1 MPPLGRAGAWRSR
14 AVERMTTLLLLRL
27 RFTLT
32 TSGRTNRLLLGEEA
46 AGLAFAGLEVTSNL
60 AGLEALALLE
70 PEAAGNRF
78 GSTSLALTLRPAL
91 VAQRQ
96 V

>member
-32 TSGRTNRLLLGEEA
+32 TSGRTNRLLLAEEA
-46 AGLAFAGLEVTSNL
+46 AGLAFAGLEVTSNSP
-60 AGLEALALLE
+60 ASRRS
-70 PEAAGNRF
+70 PCSSPR
-78 GSTSLALTLRPAL
+78 RPAIDS
-91 VAQRQ
+91 AQRHWRSH
-96 V
+96 